1 MAKPLFS
8 TLFILFSSISIT
20 FSQAEFKAEY
30 PQKVNEI
37 LAKNLKFPAESRQKR
52 EGGNILLSIKI
63 DSKGMLDSVFVLEES
78 HAPLM
83 NEVMKS
89 VAILKENWEPEY
101 LEGREFDTKYLLNF
115 NFKSELARGRPIS
128 YKTAVSKLIEKEKYQ
143 EAMEEI
149 ERLIAENPYDPELYF
164 LRSQVYNNTGETTKF
179 QEDFM
184 KTRYLKKEMLS
195 VVIIQAVR

>member
-8 TLFILFSSISIT
+8 TLFILFSSISIAL
-20 FSQAEFKAEY
+20 SQAEFKADY

-195 VVIIQAVR
+195 TVIIQAVR